1 MLLTWFQFLLLGA
14 VVATAGFHLCR
25 EGDRIAQATGA
36 TGGWI
41 GLALLASVTSLPE
54 LMIGITSVT
63 VADVPNIAV
72 GDALGSCVINLAFLV
87 VLDFL
92 HREVPVYQ
100 RASQAHVLSAGFGI
114 VLIGIVGLN
123 LVTAGPVAVNGASFG
138 LYTPVILL
146 VYPVALRTL
155 FIHERRNGPAADP
168 QPRATRAGLRRA
180 LARFALA
187 ATAVVGA
194 GVWLPFVGA
203 DLARAMGWNNSFV
216 GTLFIAAVT
225 SAPELAVTV
234 SALRIGALDMAIGNL
249 LGSNL
254 FNVAIIAID
263 DLVYIKGPLLSH
275 VSPVHAATAFSA
287 VIMSALAIIG
297 LLYRPRSRVLRGV
310 GWISLAM
317 VTVYLF
323 NGYVTYLHGA

>member
-1 MLLTWFQFLLLGA
+1 MLLTWLQFLLLGA
-14 VVATAGFHLCR
+14 VIATAGFHLCR
-25 EGDRIAQATGA
+25 EGDRIAHATGA

-92 HREVPVYQ
+92 HREAPVYQ
-100 RASQAHVLSAGFGI
+100 KASQAHVLSAGFGI
-114 VLIGIVGLN
+114 VLIGIVGLS
-123 LVTAGPVAVNGASFG
+123 LVTAGPAALGGASFG

-155 FIHERRNGPAADP
+155 FIHERRNGLAAEP
-168 QPRATRAGLRRA
+168 QPRASRTGLRRTGV
-180 LARFALA
+180 RFALA
-187 ATAVVGA
+187 AAAVVGA
-194 GVWLPFVGA
+194 GAWLPFVGA
-203 DLARAMGWNNSFV
+203 ELARAMGWNNSFV

-263 DLVYIKGPLLSH
+263 DLFYTKGPLLSH
-275 VSPVHAATAFSA
+275 VAPVHAATAFSA
-287 VIMSALAIIG
+287 VMMSALAIIG

-317 VTVYLF
+317 VIVYLF
-323 NGYVTYLHGA
+323 NAYLTFLHGA